1 MNKDRNEIYDVVIIG
16 GGVMGCATAY
26 ALMKI
31 DPSLTVAVIERDPT
45 YTRASTP
52 LSVANVRAQFSLV
65 DNVKISLYAIEVFT
79 RFAEEMAVEDR
90 RPAIAFKQ
98 EGNLFLVDAEG
109 REAARQALKMQ
120 TALGARVVWWTP
132 SEIRDRYPRYR
143 PKQLAGGT
151 FGAAVGHFDAY
162 AVLMGYRAKA
172 KHLGAQFLTDEAGA
186 LHTASGRVSGVSL
199 ASGQTLATE
208 VAVNCAGAWCA
219 LFARSAGIELPVVPV
234 KRQVFALSPAEA
246 PDRPLPLTV
255 LPSGLYFRTET
266 GGLIIVGKSMPED
279 PEGIDFNW
287 DQNRFYERLWPELA
301 QFVPA
306 FERLKLMRGWA
317 GLYAVNRLDH
327 NAIVGEWPE
336 LAGFYLANGFSGHG
350 LQQAPAVGRYLAEVI
365 TGAAISLDLAAFS
378 PRRILEQRPLSE
390 DGIV

>member
-1 MNKDRNEIYDVVIIG
+1 MNQEGNKRYDVVIIG

-26 ALMKI
+26 ALLAM
-31 DPSLTVAVIERDPT
+31 DPGLSVAIVERDPT

-52 LSVANVRAQFSLV
+52 LSVANVRAQFSLA
-65 DNVKISLYAIEVFT
+65 DNVRISLYAIKVFA
-79 RFAEEMAVEDR
+79 RFAEKMAVEDCQ
-90 RPAIAFKQ
+90 PAIGFKQ
-98 EGNLFLVDAEG
+98 EGNLFMVDAEG
-109 REAARQALKMQ
+109 RDTAHQALAMQ
-120 TALGARVVWWTP
+120 RDLGARVEWWTP
-132 SEIRDRYPRYR
+132 EEIRERYPLYR
-143 PKQLAGGT
+143 PEPLAGGT
-151 FGAAVGHFDAY
+151 FGAADGHFDAY

-172 KHLGAQFLTDEAGA
+172 KHLGAQFLTDEAVA
-186 LHTASGRVSGVSL
+186 LQTSSGRVSGVSL
-199 ASGQTLATE
+199 ALGQTLATD

-219 LFARSAGIELPVVPV
+219 RFALSVGIELPVVPV

-301 QFVPA
+301 EFVPA
-306 FERLKLMRGWA
+306 FERLKLVRGWA

>member
-1 MNKDRNEIYDVVIIG
+1 MNPKGNKRYDVVIIG

-26 ALMKI
+26 SLMSI
-31 DPSLTVAVIERDPT
+31 DPGLSIAVVERDPT
-45 YTRASTP
+45 YTHASTP
-52 LSVANVRAQFSLV
+52 LSVANVRAQFSLAN
-65 DNVKISLYAIEVFT
+65 NVKISLYAIEVLKGFD
-79 RFAEEMAVEDR
+79 RAMAVEDQQ
-90 RPAIAFKQ
+90 PAIGFKQ
-98 EGNLFLVDAEG
+98 EGNLFLVDAQG
-109 REAARQALKMQ
+109 RETARQALAMQ
-120 TALGARVVWWTP
+120 RELGAQVEWWTP
-132 SEIRDRYPRYR
+132 VKIGERYPLYR
-143 PKQLAGGT
+143 PEPLAGGT
-151 FGAAVGHFDAY
+151 FGAADGHFDAY

-172 KHLGAQFLTDEAGA
+172 KYLGAHFLTDKAELLQTAG
-186 LHTASGRVSGVSL
+186 SRVCGVRL

-208 VAVNCAGAWCA
+208 IAVNCAGAWCA
-219 LFARSAGIELPVVPV
+219 RFALSAGIELPVVPV

-287 DQNRFYERLWPELA
+287 DQNRFYEQLWPELA
-301 QFVPA
+301 EFVPA

-317 GLYAVNRLDH
+317 GLYAVNRLDN
-327 NAIVGEWPE
+327 NAILGEWPE
-336 LAGFYLANGFSGHG
+336 LAGFYMANGFSGHG
-350 LQQAPAVGRYLAEVI
+350 LQQAPAVGRYLAELI
-365 TGAAISLDLAAFS
+365 TGASLSLDLSIFS